1 MIISYLMAN
10 SSKAESKFKNWI
22 NNLQE
27 RRRVVVLDEE
37 SFEEKRNFTTSKFS
51 IFILFIFGIIVF
63 STIIFLL
70 ISYTSLK
77 TFISGYPNPTTQ
89 KELIDKN
96 IKLDQKLNELVIKT
110 AKEEQYLNN
119 IQKILNGGV
128 PNNRDTL
135 IKVFKSQNINN
146 DQVISKSEKTIR
158 EKVNNREKYEIDVI
172 SGGALTK
179 DVLPELLLF
188 PPITG
193 EITNKMNISSGHFG
207 VDVIAPKNEAVV
219 AILRGTIVYQNWSPN
234 DGHVVHIQ
242 HKNNLLS
249 IYKHNSEVLKKIG
262 DYVDAGEPISIVG
275 NSGEHSSGPH
285 LHFELWHNGYPID
298 PEKFINFQ

>member
-1 MIISYLMAN
+1 MTN
-10 SSKAESKFKNWI
+10 SQPTKSRFKSWI

-27 RRRVVVLDEE
+27 TRRIVVLDEG

-51 IFILFIFGIIVF
+51 IIVIILFSIIVF
-63 STIIFLL
+63 GTLFFFL
-70 ISYTSLK
+70 ISATSLK
-77 TFISGYPNPTTQ
+77 TFISGYPNPTLQ

-96 IKLDQKLNELVIKT
+96 IKLDQKLSDLIDKT
-110 AKEEQYLNN
+110 SKEEQYVNN
-119 IQKILNGGV
+119 IQKILNGGI
-128 PNNRDTL
+128 PNNRDTVF
-135 IKVFKSQNINN
+135 KVFKSQKINN
-146 DQVISKSEKTIR
+146 NQKISASEKTIR
-158 EKVNNREKYEIDVI
+158 EKVINREKYDIDVI
-172 SGGALTK
+172 PGGALTK

-188 PPITG
+188 PPIIG

-207 VDVIAPKNEAVV
+207 VDIIAPKNEAVV
-219 AILRGTIVYQNWSPN
+219 AILKGTIVYQNWSPT

-262 DYVDAGEPISIVG
+262 DYVDAGEPVSIVG
-275 NSGEHSSGPH
+275 NSGEHSTGPH
-285 LHFELWHNGYPID
+285 LHFELWHNGYPIN

>member
-1 MIISYLMAN
+1 MTN
-10 SSKAESKFKNWI
+10 SQPTKSRFKSWI

-27 RRRVVVLDEE
+27 TRRIVVLDEG

-51 IFILFIFGIIVF
+51 IIVIILFSIIVF
-63 STIIFLL
+63 GTLFFFL
-70 ISYTSLK
+70 ISATSLK
-77 TFISGYPNPTTQ
+77 TFISGYPNPTLQ

-96 IKLDQKLNELVIKT
+96 IKLDQKLSDLIDKT
-110 AKEEQYLNN
+110 SKEEQYLNN
-119 IQKILNGGV
+119 IQKILNGGI
-128 PNNRDTL
+128 PNNRDTVF
-135 IKVFKSQNINN
+135 KVFKSQKINN
-146 DQVISKSEKTIR
+146 NQKLSASEKTIR
-158 EKVNNREKYEIDVI
+158 EKVSNREKYDIDVI
-172 SGGALTK
+172 PGGALTK

-188 PPITG
+188 PPIIG

-219 AILRGTIVYQNWSPN
+219 AILKGTIVYQNWSPT

-262 DYVDAGEPISIVG
+262 DYVDAGEPVSIVG
-275 NSGEHSSGPH
+275 NSGEHSTGPH
-285 LHFELWHNGYPID
+285 LHFELWHNGYPIN

>member
-1 MIISYLMAN
+1 MTN
-10 SSKAESKFKNWI
+10 SKPTKSRFKSWI

-27 RRRVVVLDEE
+27 TRRIVVLDEG

-51 IFILFIFGIIVF
+51 IIVIILFSIIVF
-63 STIIFLL
+63 GTLFFFL
-70 ISYTSLK
+70 ISATSLK
-77 TFISGYPNPTTQ
+77 TFISGYPNPTLQ

-96 IKLDQKLNELVIKT
+96 IKLDQKLSDLIDKT
-110 AKEEQYLNN
+110 SKEEQYLNN
-119 IQKILNGGV
+119 IQKILNGGI
-128 PNNRDTL
+128 PNNRDTVF
-135 IKVFKSQNINN
+135 KVFKSQKINN
-146 DQVISKSEKTIR
+146 NQKISASEKTIR
-158 EKVNNREKYEIDVI
+158 EKVINREKYDIDVI
-172 SGGALTK
+172 TGGALTK

-188 PPITG
+188 PPIIG

-207 VDVIAPKNEAVV
+207 VDIIAPKNEAVV
-219 AILRGTIVYQNWSPN
+219 AILKGTIVYQNWSPT

-262 DYVDAGEPISIVG
+262 DYVDAGEPVSIVG
-275 NSGEHSSGPH
+275 NSGEHSTGPH
-285 LHFELWHNGYPID
+285 LHFELWHNGYPIN

>member
-1 MIISYLMAN
+1 MTN
-10 SSKAESKFKNWI
+10 SQPTKSRFKSWI

-27 RRRVVVLDEE
+27 TRRIVVLDEG

-51 IFILFIFGIIVF
+51 IIVIILFSIIVF
-63 STIIFLL
+63 GTLFFFL
-70 ISYTSLK
+70 ISATSLK
-77 TFISGYPNPTTQ
+77 TFISGYPNPTLQ

-96 IKLDQKLNELVIKT
+96 IKLDQKLSDLMDKT
-110 AKEEQYLNN
+110 SKEEQYLNN
-119 IQKILNGGV
+119 IQKILNGGI
-128 PNNRDTL
+128 PNNRDTVF
-135 IKVFKSQNINN
+135 KVFKSQKINN
-146 DQVISKSEKTIR
+146 NQKLSASEKTIR
-158 EKVNNREKYEIDVI
+158 EKVSNREKYDIDVI
-172 SGGALTK
+172 PGGALTK

-188 PPITG
+188 PPIIG

-207 VDVIAPKNEAVV
+207 VDIIAPKNEAVV
-219 AILRGTIVYQNWSPN
+219 AILKGTIVYQNWSPT

-262 DYVDAGEPISIVG
+262 DYVDAGEPVSIVG
-275 NSGEHSSGPH
+275 NSGEHSTGPH
-285 LHFELWHNGYPID
+285 LHFELWHNGYPIN